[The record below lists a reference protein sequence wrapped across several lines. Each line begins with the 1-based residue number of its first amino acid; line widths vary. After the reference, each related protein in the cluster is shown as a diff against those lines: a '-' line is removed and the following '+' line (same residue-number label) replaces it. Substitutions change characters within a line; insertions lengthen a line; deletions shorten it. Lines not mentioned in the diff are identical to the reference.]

1 MSKVRNKEYLS
12 SFSLWGE
19 SLSLLK
25 KVFVP
30 ALKLS
35 TISLFLP
42 LVVFSFL
49 FSYLSAQVGSSLD
62 SISGSGVITDL
73 NNFLNQVVT
82 ASSGFITYYLI
93 FLLLLAVLGV
103 ITYFIFV
110 HFCLRVHLDN
120 KEIRLSHSWREIR
133 PLILKGIIV
142 YLGLII
148 LSFEQVFFGPF
159 RIFVLLGV
167 MAVVLLFRE
176 KTGAVQ
182 SVWHGIT

>member
-73 NNFLNQVVT
+73 NF
-82 ASSGFITYYLI
+82 
-93 FLLLLAVLGV
+93 
-103 ITYFIFV
+103 
-110 HFCLRVHLDN
+110 
-120 KEIRLSHSWREIR
+120 
-133 PLILKGIIV
+133 
-142 YLGLII
+142 
-148 LSFEQVFFGPF
+148 
-159 RIFVLLGV
+159 
-167 MAVVLLFRE
+167 
-176 KTGAVQ
+176 
-182 SVWHGIT
+182 